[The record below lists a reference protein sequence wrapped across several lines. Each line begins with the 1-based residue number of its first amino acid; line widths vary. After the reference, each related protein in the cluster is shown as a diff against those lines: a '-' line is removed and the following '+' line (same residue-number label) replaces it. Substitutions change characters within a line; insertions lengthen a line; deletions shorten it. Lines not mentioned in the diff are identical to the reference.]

1 MNQRGFI
8 LSKKEKTFALEKTL
22 IKKYGVCETQI
33 TKKTEIT
40 KKCHKKL
47 VLLCTSSLLSSY

>member
-8 LSKKEKTFALEKTL
+8 LSKKEKTFALEKTN
-22 IKKYGVCETQI
+22 KKYGVCETQI

-40 KKCHKKL
+40 KK
-47 VLLCTSSLLSSY
+47 VP